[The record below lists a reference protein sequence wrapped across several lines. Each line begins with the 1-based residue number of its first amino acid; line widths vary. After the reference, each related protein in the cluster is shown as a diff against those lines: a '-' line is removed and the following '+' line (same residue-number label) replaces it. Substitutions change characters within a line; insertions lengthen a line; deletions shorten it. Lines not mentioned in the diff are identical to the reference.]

1 MIMKI
6 FQYGMKE
13 PGEILSE
20 AIDDEVMEM
29 IDDAESEID
38 DAKVV
43 IDSDDFTRSD
53 MASPEAIVYG
63 NGPAVHAM
71 MTDIC
76 KRHTAMI
83 TEAKS
88 YLDRIHAYMQDP
100 FDRMDQIKIA
110 QRIGEMA
117 NALPIMLEVLEIQDG
132 FLNHFMYE
140 RTVCQIFMPY
150 YKFLRMN
157 RADLFTNGD
166 AEFHFD
172 TYEMPDTILRII
184 SAFPTLIE
192 ANMIQDHILVT
203 DDAFEVGKTYM
214 SNYNILSGLSLTELV
229 DRLLNPDTYQNIYR
243 TKDSSISLDQ
253 IFNIVNDRDMV
264 RRPMYRDESETGKLL
279 HMIRTTLR
287 RVSCGSYDT
296 IMDIVNGLN
305 DQAANRELTCK
316 LTMLINLTAMSI
328 ILAVQQMTQLV
339 EYFSRNE
346 RLIRDIHDLYQKY
359 INIGNV

>member
-43 IDSDDFTRSD
+43 IDSEDFTRSD

-71 MTDIC
+71 MTDVC

-88 YLDRIHAYMQDP
+88 YLDRIHAYSQDP
-100 FDRMDQIKIA
+100 YDQMDQIKIA

-140 RTVCQIFMPY
+140 GTICQIFMPY

-192 ANMIQDHILVT
+192 ANMIQDHILET
-203 DDAFEVGKTYM
+203 DDAFEIGKTYM

-253 IFNIVNDRDMV
+253 IFNIVNDRNMV
-264 RRPMYRDESETGKLL
+264 HRPMYRDESETGKLL
-279 HMIRTTLR
+279 HMIRTSLR

-305 DQAANRELTCK
+305 AQAANRELTCK
-316 LTMLINLTAMSI
+316 LIMLINLTAMSI

-346 RLIRDIHDLYQKY
+346 RLIGDIHDLYQKY
-359 INIGNV
+359 INIGNA